1 MRSGSVLFDFL
12 GNSEEDITE
21 PARFNT
27 TRYGGF
33 LQVNY
38 RHRDLASLDLN
49 HNARDWRGIFIGG
62 NLGGAWGSNAWSD
75 PFGATEGA
83 DGFVN
88 VAGFGDKISSSGPMG
103 GDNLNINWQ
112 TDEWVYGMSG
122 TVSASDIRGENT
134 LFSGLGGINGQS
146 KINYLGTVVGRLGHV
161 LNDSPIY
168 VNAGTAVL
176 NTQYTLNA
184 NTSAVILGD
193 ASQSLSTWGWSIG
206 AGLEYAF
213 NHRWSSS
220 VEYDYIG
227 MPKQTIA
234 FPTIQLINEQNM
246 TVNQSVNLVK
256 VSVNYNLGLWTE
268 S

>member
-1 MRSGSVLFDFL
+1 MKIGV
-12 GNSEEDITE
+12 
-21 PARFNT
+21 
-27 TRYGGF
+27 
-33 LQVNY
+33 
-38 RHRDLASLDLN
+38 DLN
-49 HNARDWRGIFIGG
+49 HNARDWHGIFIGG
-62 NLGGAWGSNAWSD
+62 NFGGAWGSNAWSD

-103 GDNLNINWQ
+103 GGNLNINWQ
-112 TDEWVYGMSG
+112 TDDWVYGVSG

-146 KINYLGTVVGRLGHV
+146 KINYLGTVEGRLGHV
-161 LNDSPIY
+161 LNDSLIY

-213 NHRWSSS
+213 NDRWSSS

-246 TVNQSVNLVK
+246 TVTRLYEKFPPPNPRGADRGDSAVGFFIKSSFNQSVNLVK
-256 VSVNYNLGLWTE
+256 VSVNYKLGLWTE